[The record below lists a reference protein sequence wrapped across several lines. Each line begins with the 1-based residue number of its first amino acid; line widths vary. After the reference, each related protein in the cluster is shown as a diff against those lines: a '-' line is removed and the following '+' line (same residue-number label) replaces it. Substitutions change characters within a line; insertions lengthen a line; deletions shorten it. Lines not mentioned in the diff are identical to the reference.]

1 MKITEVNTYL
11 VRPRW
16 GFVEIVTDDGYSGW
30 GEAVLEG
37 HASTVLECVR
47 EMRDYLLG
55 ADTTR
60 IEDIFNVLYR
70 AGFYRGGGV
79 LMSAIAGI
87 DQALWDIKG
96 KYFNAPVYELMGG
109 KCRDRMRVYSW
120 IGGDRPQD
128 VGSAAKERQNA
139 GFSAIKMNATEEL
152 QMIDSYE
159 KVDVV
164 LERVAAIRESC
175 GKYFG
180 IAVDFHGRV
189 HKPMAKILAKKL
201 EEYDLMFIEEPVLC
215 EHMED
220 FKEIAAACNI
230 PIATGERLFTK
241 YDFKRLL
248 TAGGVDIIQPDLSH
262 AGGITECK
270 KIASMAEAYDVAL
283 APHCPL
289 GPIALASCLNVDATS
304 YNAVIQEQSI
314 GIHYNVGKSVLDYV
328 TNQEDFVFTDG
339 YVQLPKRPGLGV
351 EVNKEL
357 VLEENKT
364 PHNWK
369 NPVWRHKDGS
379 VAEW

>member
-55 ADTTR
+55 ADPTR

-159 KVDVV
+159 KVDAV

-289 GPIALASCLNVDATS
+289 GPIALASCLNVDATG